1 VLLHYAHHQQ
11 NFQQVGLAALSLG
24 LIFVGTCNED
34 VGSVLVQRLMEST
47 DTELD
52 QSMAKFISLGLAL
65 LYLNKQEKADAM
77 VEAVKTI
84 EHSIGK
90 FTEVVLEGC
99 AYAATGNVLKV
110 QKVLLVALRLYVL
123 LCSAC
128 VVTLWQLQ

>member
-1 VLLHYAHHQQ
+1 
-11 NFQQVGLAALSLG
+11 
-24 LIFVGTCNED
+24 
-34 VGSVLVQRLMEST
+34 VLVQRLMEST

-52 QSMAKFISLGLAL
+52 QSMAKLISLGLAL

-110 QKVLLVALRLYVL
+110 QKVSACAVCFTYACTRATSSSISESSVT
-123 LCSAC
+123 LCSSA
-128 VVTLWQLQ
+128 L

>member
-1 VLLHYAHHQQ
+1 
-11 NFQQVGLAALSLG
+11 
-24 LIFVGTCNED
+24 
-34 VGSVLVQRLMEST
+34 VLVQRLMEST

-110 QKVLLVALRLYVL
+110 QKVRAQCAIMHAQRHLVSVYVF
-123 LCSAC
+123 SAAA
-128 VVTLWQLQ
+128 